1 MEAAV
6 FLSFSKPAHRRH
18 RPRRAEWIAPRGA
31 TLLVRLHRADYPCG
45 GCQANA
51 GDSSVRGQRML
62 GEPPGGAKVMHLVLS
77 ALAVVV
83 LVSGA
88 GSAVA
93 YTDIVGSTFSC
104 GSWTAERNRHSLLE
118 LQMTWWIYG
127 FLSGVGF
134 RGSQFGEDP
143 LAGTDG
149 PGVSGWFDLYC
160 AAHPLDRIPQAA
172 AQFVYQHPRHSD

>member
-1 MEAAV
+1 M
-6 FLSFSKPAHRRH
+6 R
-18 RPRRAEWIAPRGA
+18 
-31 TLLVRLHRADYPCG
+31 
-45 GCQANA
+45 
-51 GDSSVRGQRML
+51 
-62 GEPPGGAKVMHLVLS
+62 LVLAS

-88 GSAVA
+88 SIKGVA

-104 GSWTAERNRHSLLE
+104 GSWTSERNQHTFLE

-149 PGVSGWFDLYC
+149 AGVRGWFDLYC

-172 AQFVYQHPRHSD
+172 AQFVYQHPRRSD

>member
-1 MEAAV
+1 
-6 FLSFSKPAHRRH
+6 
-18 RPRRAEWIAPRGA
+18 
-31 TLLVRLHRADYPCG
+31 
-45 GCQANA
+45 
-51 GDSSVRGQRML
+51 
-62 GEPPGGAKVMHLVLS
+62 MHLVLS